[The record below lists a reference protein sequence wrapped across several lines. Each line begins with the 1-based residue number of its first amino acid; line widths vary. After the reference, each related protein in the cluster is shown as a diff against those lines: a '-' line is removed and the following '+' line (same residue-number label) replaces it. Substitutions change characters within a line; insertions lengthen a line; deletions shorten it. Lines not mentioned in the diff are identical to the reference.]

1 MVGEG
6 ENLDVGNLAK
16 KGSVG
21 CTAVG
26 EGAMG
31 VSGKVGRN

>member
-16 KGSVG
+16 REAWGALQWGKGQWG
-21 CTAVG
+21 CL
-26 EGAMG
+26 E
-31 VSGKVGRN
+31 R